1 MTTSIP
7 RILICL
13 GIVTRVA
20 VSQDAPHPI
29 KVGEIVHNM
38 LFPSHEFI
46 GGMERVIED
55 VSYMDEKHLGCGKRQ
70 ICEAMSLGSAI
81 ARSDGGFDY
90 EKGFLRQ
97 AVDAA
102 VDALFEVS
110 KPFME
115 VFGMGRVAR
124 REVSFT
130 QFLVDMVDSVI
141 IE

>member
-1 MTTSIP
+1 MF
-7 RILICL
+7 
-13 GIVTRVA
+13 VT
-20 VSQDAPHPI
+20 
-29 KVGEIVHNM
+29 
-38 LFPSHEFI
+38 
-46 GGMERVIED
+46 GGLERVID
-55 VSYMDEKHLGCGKRQ
+55 DASNIDDSHLSCGKRQ
-70 ICEAMSLGSAI
+70 LCEAMSLGSAI

-102 VDALFEVS
+102 GEALFEVS

-141 IE
+141 IEFIRVMAGRRLARQLEVISPVATVVKPVIDVLGLLPKSYYGV